1 MKEAYDHKARAA
13 VFIDTEKTGAQLT
26 AMNSEL
32 IKLIDAGTLDEHT
45 VETYHKLSYQIKK
58 AGLFINKLYGPHVRD
73 IAAEKY
79 VLPAKITKETVI
91 YEVSR
96 YMLMEEIQINLD
108 ADKLDIVESQLAE
121 LNRLERRSTE
131 IKEAGNKLYPGKYR
145 ELPGFEAVLT
155 EMKQE
160 IVKKYEALKPS
171 EEQPELDPAQ
181 EQEDSSQELD
191 PAVNTESEVLSEQG
205 SEVDNSTTEEP
216 EAGASQTSA
225 EAVLEEQ
232 P

>member
-1 MKEAYDHKARAA
+1 M
-13 VFIDTEKTGAQLT
+13 
-26 AMNSEL
+26 
-32 IKLIDAGTLDEHT
+32 
-45 VETYHKLSYQIKK
+45 
-58 AGLFINKLYGPHVRD
+58 
-73 IAAEKY
+73 
-79 VLPAKITKETVI
+79 PAKITKETVI

-121 LNRLERRSTE
+121 LNRLERRSAE

-191 PAVNTESEVLSEQG
+191 PVQEQEDSSQELDPAVNTESEVLPEKG
-205 SEVDNSTTEEP
+205 SEADTSTTEEP
-216 EAGASQTSA
+216 EADAAQKDA
-225 EAVLEEQ
+225 EAVSVEQ